1 MVIILSFVPL
11 GEFRKP
17 GCLQRLYHK
26 YGEENIPAKVFLSN
40 YRVSGFSKTKKDIIG
55 IQSIPDCS
63 LNLRIIYNYIEHH
76 YELRRSNTNIP
87 IRFINHNVETSDP
100 FRYAVLYLE
109 DSNKSLIGY
118 GESSQ
123 PIQIGYGE
131 SVDVL
136 YEGRNSSYILME
148 YHE

>member
-1 MVIILSFVPL
+1 MVIILSVMPL

-26 YGEENIPAKVFLSN
+26 YGKENIPAKVFLSN

-55 IQSIPDCS
+55 IQSIPEYS
-63 LNLRIIYNYIEHH
+63 MNLQIVYNDTEHR

-87 IRFINHNVETSDP
+87 IRFINHNAETSDP
-100 FRYAVLYLE
+100 FRYAVLYIL
-109 DSNKSLIGY
+109 DSNESLIGY

-123 PIQIGYGE
+123 PIQIGYSE
-131 SVDVL
+131 SVDVC
-136 YEGRNSSYILME
+136 YEGNNSYILKDQL
-148 YHE
+148 